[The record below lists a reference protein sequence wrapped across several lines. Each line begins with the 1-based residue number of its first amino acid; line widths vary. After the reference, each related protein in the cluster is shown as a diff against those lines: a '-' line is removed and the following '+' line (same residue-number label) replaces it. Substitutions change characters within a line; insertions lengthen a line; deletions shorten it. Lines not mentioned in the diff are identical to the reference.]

1 MGSFH
6 FDVFVKDVIIVVG
19 LGILVFLCS
28 VIKKSKTYTSYDV
41 THKNPKLLIF
51 LNRSCKTSESLEGL
65 HSSLAQSPGEL

>member
-28 VIKKSKTYTSYDV
+28 VIKKAKPTPVMTSPTKTQNFS
-41 THKNPKLLIF
+41 F
-51 LNRSCKTSESLEGL
+51 F
-65 HSSLAQSPGEL
+65 